1 MSAHASSLAPRQLRQ
16 LCHVGCDPPR
26 VALGETLGRKS
37 FGRRLRSNGIFA
49 LAFKR
54 QCGWDGVMRPVLT
67 TAALATIAAVIL
79 TGGTALAQDRTNS
92 GNYMLP
98 FCKTWLRMQ
107 SGDMATITNE
117 LSTGSARAGGVP
129 LQMVQAGM
137 CAGEVIGIAATLS
150 ACIPKEVTKEQL
162 VRVVVDSAE
171 KNPANMQED
180 FSQLAAIAIAGA
192 WPCHK

>member
-1 MSAHASSLAPRQLRQ
+1 
-16 LCHVGCDPPR
+16 
-26 VALGETLGRKS
+26 VAQ
-37 FGRRLRSNGIFA
+37 LRSNGIFA

-54 QCGWDGVMRPVLT
+54 QCGWDGVMRSVLT
-67 TAALATIAAVIL
+67 TAALGTIAVVIL
-79 TGGTALAQDRTNS
+79 TGGSALAQDRTNS
-92 GNYMLP
+92 ENYMLP

-117 LSTGSARAGGVP
+117 LSTGSARSGGVP

-137 CAGEVIGIAATLS
+137 CAGEVIGIAEMLNSGGQTLS

-162 VRVVVDSAE
+162 VRVIVDSAE
-171 KNPANMQED
+171 KNPANMHED

>member
-1 MSAHASSLAPRQLRQ
+1 
-16 LCHVGCDPPR
+16 
-26 VALGETLGRKS
+26 
-37 FGRRLRSNGIFA
+37 
-49 LAFKR
+49 
-54 QCGWDGVMRPVLT
+54 MRPVLT

-107 SGDMATITNE
+107 SSDMATITNE

-137 CAGEVIGIAATLS
+137 CAGEVIGIAELLNSGGQTLTT
-150 ACIPKEVTKEQL
+150 CI
-162 VRVVVDSAE
+162 
-171 KNPANMQED
+171 
-180 FSQLAAIAIAGA
+180 
-192 WPCHK
+192 